1 MSRNLGYIGLGVM
14 GLPFARHLAA
24 AGHRVAVHDVDAA
37 AVRRAVSFDNI
48 AAAVKRSSARWC
60 AVFARLGSSSLM

>member
-48 AAAVKRSSARWC
+48 AAAAGVTI
-60 AVFARLGSSSLM
+60 